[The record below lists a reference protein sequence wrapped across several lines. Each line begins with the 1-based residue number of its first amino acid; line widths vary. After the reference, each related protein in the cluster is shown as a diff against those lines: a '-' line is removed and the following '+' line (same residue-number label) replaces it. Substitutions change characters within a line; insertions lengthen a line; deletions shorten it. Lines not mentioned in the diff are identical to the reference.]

1 MTRRTNSEQI
11 HDAHVAAHAAAVGH
25 LDRLAELL
33 GDQPAP
39 ETDDGQPIH
48 WGHVGDLAHV
58 NDRLAELVRFLDGTA
73 R

>member
-1 MTRRTNSEQI
+1 MTRQTNRAEI
-11 HDAHVAAHAAAVGH
+11 ERAHVAAHAAAMAN

-33 GDQPAP
+33 GDHPAP
-39 ETDDGQPIH
+39 ETDDGRPIH

-58 NDRLAELVRFLDGTA
+58 NARLAELVRFLDGTA